1 MNLSESLQIL
11 FATLNFWREEQTG
24 DLICNFATSRS
35 HYTISLHFGKSAKQL
50 AEELPSVYADR
61 HGWWRQWYLG
71 KSATLMLS
79 VAHTI

>member
-11 FATLNFWREEQTG
+11 FAPLRFWRESQTG
-24 DLICNFATSRS
+24 DLVCELSTPRN
-35 HYTISLHFGKSAKQL
+35 HYAISLHFGKSAEQL
-50 AEELPSVYADR
+50 SCELPKVYADR
-61 HGWWRQWYLG
+61 HGWWKQWYIG